1 MVESLNELRE
11 ELSENQ
17 HGSLVT
23 EQWELLEYLQS
34 QLPNTKTMNITEEQ
48 EPTNQC
54 TCINAEPPGEVCYV
68 CGKLIK

>member
-34 QLPNTKTMNITEEQ
+34 QLPNTIMTNITFEQ
-48 EPTNQC
+48 IEINQC
-54 TCINAEPPGEVCYV
+54 TCINAEHPGEVCYV